1 MGKGQKRLSFIILAI
16 VLVVVLFVS
25 LIGFIADFL
34 WFKEMGYLSV
44 FFKKLVTQLTVGVP
58 TFIVVTGLV
67 YLYLSKLKKGYFS
80 KIASSEETDMKK
92 LRKTT
97 IALSA
102 VFGIFATV
110 MTIMQLWFEIL
121 KFANGTSFDISDPLF
136 NMDISFYI
144 FKLDFLTQL
153 NEILIGVIIGFI
165 ILTVIYYIILMTV
178 RTPDVFK
185 EEVPPDAQPA
195 DGEERYSGSSNPFE
209 NGNKKTN
216 NANDF
221 FGKFSEAFTG
231 KKYQARPVKPK
242 KQFDDTNFKQLM
254 HIASGKIS
262 LLGFIFFIMLG
273 LSFFLQ
279 QFDLLHTHT
288 GAVYGAGFTDVTVTL
303 WKLRILCVLSVIA
316 AIMFV
321 LNMKKKAYKKI
332 LTVPVIMIAVGLLGT
347 GAGMLIQNFIVS
359 PDELNKE
366 KEYLER
372 NIEFTQYA
380 YQLEDVT
387 TTSFAADN
395 TLTGSDIAEN
405 SETISNIRIN
415 DFDPAQQFYNQTQSI
430 RQYYTF
436 NDVDND
442 RYMIDGKYT
451 QTYLATREIDE
462 SKISDSWL
470 NRHLKYTHGYGI
482 TLSRVDKVTASGQPD
497 VLIGNIPPESSV
509 EEIQITRPEIY
520 FGELSNEYVIV
531 GTDEDEFDYPS
542 GESNEYTR
550 YEGDAGINMNFFNRL
565 VFAVKEGSVKLLVS
579 SNIDSDSKIIIHRNV
594 MDRVRTIMPYLS
606 YEDDPYMVTVDG
618 KLYWM
623 VDAYTESSNY
633 PYSQPFDDERGTNY
647 IRNSVKVVVD
657 AYNGDVDFYIVD
669 EEDPIAAT
677 YAKIY
682 PTLFKSGDQMPEGLK
697 AHIRYPNS
705 LLQIQADIYIRY
717 HMEDISVFYLNE
729 DQWDIA
735 YEIYGTEQVQMTPT
749 YYIAKLPGEEKA
761 EFFNSIPFTPKSK
774 KNMTAL
780 MVARNDGE
788 HYGELVLYQF
798 PKSKTIYGP
807 EQVEAQIDQNTEIS
821 KEFSLWN
828 SSGTT
833 YRRGNM
839 FIIPINSSIL
849 YVEPVYLEA
858 TNSSIPEVKRIIVAY
873 DDKIAY
879 EETLAECLVSLFGDE
894 AASGIDSSGG
904 SVNEQQSANEE
915 TGQGTSTTSELSQT
929 ELIQKAASAYDNA
942 QSALQQGDWAAYGEY
957 MDELEDAL
965 SQLAA

>member
-80 KIASSEETDMKK
+80 KIASSEETDMRK

-221 FGKFSEAFTG
+221 FGKFSETFTG

-482 TLSRVDKVTASGQPD
+482 TLSRVDKVAASGQPD

-705 LLQIQADIYIRY
+705 LLQIQADIYTRY

-749 YYIAKLPGEEKA
+749 YYIAKLPGEERA

-780 MVARNDGE
+780 MVARNDGD

-957 MDELEDAL
+957 MEELEDAL

>member
-1 MGKGQKRLSFIILAI
+1 
-16 VLVVVLFVS
+16 
-25 LIGFIADFL
+25 
-34 WFKEMGYLSV
+34 
-44 FFKKLVTQLTVGVP
+44 
-58 TFIVVTGLV
+58 
-67 YLYLSKLKKGYFS
+67 
-80 KIASSEETDMKK
+80 MK
-92 LRKTT
+92 
-97 IALSA
+97 
-102 VFGIFATV
+102 
-110 MTIMQLWFEIL
+110 
-121 KFANGTSFDISDPLF
+121 
-136 NMDISFYI
+136 
-144 FKLDFLTQL
+144 
-153 NEILIGVIIGFI
+153 NE
-165 ILTVIYYIILMTV
+165 
-178 RTPDVFK
+178 
-185 EEVPPDAQPA
+185 
-195 DGEERYSGSSNPFE
+195 
-209 NGNKKTN
+209 
-216 NANDF
+216 
-221 FGKFSEAFTG
+221 
-231 KKYQARPVKPK
+231 
-242 KQFDDTNFKQLM
+242 
-254 HIASGKIS
+254 
-262 LLGFIFFIMLG
+262 
-273 LSFFLQ
+273 
-279 QFDLLHTHT
+279 
-288 GAVYGAGFTDVTVTL
+288 
-303 WKLRILCVLSVIA
+303 
-316 AIMFV
+316 
-321 LNMKKKAYKKI
+321 
-332 LTVPVIMIAVGLLGT
+332 
-347 GAGMLIQNFIVS
+347 
-359 PDELNKE
+359 
-366 KEYLER
+366 
-372 NIEFTQYA
+372 
-380 YQLEDVT
+380 
-387 TTSFAADN
+387 N
-395 TLTGSDIAEN
+395 T
-405 SETISNIRIN
+405 ETINNIRIN
-415 DFDPAQQFYNQTQSI
+415 DFDPTKQFYNQTQSI

-482 TLSRVDKVTASGQPD
+482 TLSRVDKVAASGQPD

-705 LLQIQADIYIRY
+705 LLQIQADIYTRY

-749 YYIAKLPGEEKA
+749 YYIAKLPGEERA

-780 MVARNDGE
+780 MVARNDGD

-957 MDELEDAL
+957 MEELEDAL

>member
-1 MGKGQKRLSFIILAI
+1 
-16 VLVVVLFVS
+16 
-25 LIGFIADFL
+25 
-34 WFKEMGYLSV
+34 
-44 FFKKLVTQLTVGVP
+44 
-58 TFIVVTGLV
+58 
-67 YLYLSKLKKGYFS
+67 
-80 KIASSEETDMKK
+80 
-92 LRKTT
+92 
-97 IALSA
+97 
-102 VFGIFATV
+102 
-110 MTIMQLWFEIL
+110 
-121 KFANGTSFDISDPLF
+121 
-136 NMDISFYI
+136 
-144 FKLDFLTQL
+144 
-153 NEILIGVIIGFI
+153 
-165 ILTVIYYIILMTV
+165 
-178 RTPDVFK
+178 
-185 EEVPPDAQPA
+185 
-195 DGEERYSGSSNPFE
+195 
-209 NGNKKTN
+209 
-216 NANDF
+216 
-221 FGKFSEAFTG
+221 
-231 KKYQARPVKPK
+231 
-242 KQFDDTNFKQLM
+242 M

-633 PYSQPFDDERGTNY
+633 PYSQPFDDEKGTNY

-705 LLQIQADIYIRY
+705 LLQIQADIYTRY

-915 TGQGTSTTSELSQT
+915 TGQGASTTSELSQT